1 MNRLATLLWIA
12 ATLTAGT
19 ASARCAVVP
28 TGEMFSAAQTVV
40 LVSIVEARDGF
51 VPWPYHLQKGAL
63 PGKWLQTRVVRS
75 WKGKLRPGDT
85 LYGWTLAPY
94 IEHAMSTGVGEQF
107 VVFFSPGSAHEI
119 LSCNSASEDKVAT
132 ELDAITRGGAS
143 RVKPNTSFER
153 TRGR

>member
-1 MNRLATLLWIA
+1 MSRLATLLLIA
-12 ATLTAGT
+12 TTFTAGT
-19 ASARCAVVP
+19 ATARCAIVP
-28 TGEMFSAAQTVV
+28 TGERFSAAQTVV
-40 LVSIVEARDGF
+40 LLTIVEAQDGL

-63 PGKWLQTRVVRS
+63 PGRWLQTRVVKS

-85 LYGWTLAPY
+85 LYGWTLAPN

-107 VVFFSPGSAHEI
+107 VVFFAADSAHEI
-119 LSCNSASEDKVAT
+119 LSCNSASEDKVSS
-132 ELDAITRGGAS
+132 ELDAITGGAAS